1 MPSSPPLPSSSRNET
16 DEDHDHSPPSSPQS
30 KSGQRKP
37 GGWKSMPY
45 VLGMESFERLATIGL
60 LANFTVFLMTIFHM
74 TQVSSSYL
82 INIWSGVGSFTPLLG
97 AYISDAYVGKFRV
110 IAFSSFASLLGMIT
124 MTLIV
129 AIPALHPPS
138 CTPQQTQLNQCQG
151 PTPIHIGVLILALGF
166 LSIGS
171 GGIRPCSLP
180 FGVDQFDPTT
190 DEGRKGINSFF
201 NWYYTT
207 FTIIL
212 LIALTLVVYIQDSV
226 SWVWGFAIPTI
237 LMVCSIVL
245 YFVGT
250 KLYIY
255 VKPEGSVFSGI
266 IQAFVVAYKKR
277 KLKVPDADEP
287 RIDVTFYDPP
297 LKGMYNIPKL
307 PLTNRFRFL
316 NKAAVILDGE
326 ITSDGSRVN
335 PWNLASIQQIEEIK
349 CILKVIPV
357 LVSGILCFTAIA
369 QQGTFTISQ
378 ALKMDRHL
386 GPHFQIPPGSLA
398 VFSMITIGLWL
409 PFYDRILVP
418 SLRKIT
424 KIETGITLLQ
434 RIGIGIVFSIL
445 SMVVAAM
452 VEKMRRNSAVHHN
465 QTDGSAPLSVMWLVP
480 QLVLMGFAEAFN
492 IIGQIEFYYKEFP
505 ENMKSFANS
514 MFFVTVGLANYF
526 SSALVMIVHKV
537 TGKNGRPDWLT
548 TNIDAGRVDYFYY
561 VIAGFGVVNM
571 IYFLVI
577 ASRYEYKS
585 KMEISED
592 ESLFDV
598 ELNNI
603 KI

>member
-1 MPSSPPLPSSSRNET
+1 MPSSPPSPPLENEAGGK
-16 DEDHDHSPPSSPQS
+16 DHNHHLPPSSPQS

-60 LANFTVFLMTIFHM
+60 LANFTVFLMTVFHM

-82 INIWSGVGSFTPLLG
+82 INIWSGVGNFTPLVG

-110 IAFSSFASLLGMIT
+110 IAFSSFVSLLGMMT

-129 AIPALHPPS
+129 AIPTLHPPS
-138 CTPQQTQLNQCQG
+138 CTPQQAHLNQCQG
-151 PTPIHIGVLILALGF
+151 PTTIHMAVLILALGF

-250 KLYIY
+250 KLYVY
-255 VKPEGSVFSGI
+255 VKPEGSVFTGI
-266 IQAFVVAYKKR
+266 VQAFVIAFKKR
-277 KLKVPDADEP
+277 KLKVPNADE
-287 RIDVTFYDPP
+287 IVIGVKFYDPP
-297 LKGMYNIPKL
+297 PVKGMYDVPKL
-307 PLTNRFRFL
+307 HLTNKFRFL
-316 NKAAVILDGE
+316 NKAAIILPGE
-326 ITSDGSRVN
+326 ITSDGARVN
-335 PWNLASIQQIEEIK
+335 SWKLASIQQIEEVK

-357 LVSGILCFTAIA
+357 LVSGIICFTAIA

-398 VFSMITIGLWL
+398 VFSMITIGIWL

-452 VEKMRRNSAVHHN
+452 VEKMRRDSAVHHN
-465 QTDGSAPLSVMWLVP
+465 HIDGTAPLSVMWLVP

-514 MFFVTVGLANYF
+514 MFFVTVGMANYF
-526 SSALVMIVHKV
+526 SGALVMIVHKF

-548 TNIDAGRVDYFYY
+548 TNIDVGRVDYFYY
-561 VIAGFGVVNM
+561 VIAGLGVVNI

-585 KMEISED
+585 KMEINED
-592 ESLFDV
+592 ESQFDI
-598 ELNNI
+598 ELN